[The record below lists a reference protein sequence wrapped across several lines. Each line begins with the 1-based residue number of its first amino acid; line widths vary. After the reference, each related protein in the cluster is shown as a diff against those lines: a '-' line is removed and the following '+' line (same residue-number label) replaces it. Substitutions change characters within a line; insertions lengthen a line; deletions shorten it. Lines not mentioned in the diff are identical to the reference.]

1 MDRQQFIS
9 YIHDPGQLNE
19 NTLDGISSLA
29 QRFPYCQSLQILHLL
44 NLRQTDEVLYKE
56 YISSTAAHI
65 ADRKRL
71 RELILGLQTETVDQ
85 HDTVE
90 LVESVKLVESDKS
103 EESDQPIQPVQP
115 VQQSES
121 EEPVEPLE
129 AEADETAEKADKE
142 VQDEPFK
149 DIQPV
154 IPAVEEDEEER
165 LKRLK
170 QIVEQRL
177 RQIALEKS
185 ELPEPE
191 EPVLSKE
198 ELIDKF
204 IEEDPSISRPK
215 PEFFDPVKVAKSSQE
230 EQPDL
235 VTETLARIH
244 VQQGN
249 IEKAI
254 EIYRRL
260 SLNFPEKS
268 SYFAAQIE
276 KLSTEN

>member
-9 YIHDPGQLNE
+9 YIDDPGLLNSE
-19 NTLDGISSLA
+19 SLDDVTSLA
-29 QRFPYCQSLQILHLL
+29 RRFPYCQRLQILQLL
-44 NLRQTDEVLYKE
+44 NLHQTNEVLYDE
-56 YISSTAAHI
+56 YLSLTAAHI
-65 ADRKRL
+65 ADRRRL
-71 RELILGLQTETVDQ
+71 KELIRSLKAESIPEEVESVEPAFTEVSADKS
-85 HDTVE
+85 VE
-90 LVESVKLVESDKS
+90 LVEQEEEDRQDK
-103 EESDQPIQPVQP
+103 P
-115 VQQSES
+115 
-121 EEPVEPLE
+121 
-129 AEADETAEKADKE
+129 
-142 VQDEPFK
+142 DEPFRN
-149 DIQPV
+149 IEPV
-154 IPAVEEDEEER
+154 VPVVEDDEKER
-165 LKRLK
+165 LLRLK
-170 QIVEQRL
+170 KIVEQRL

-204 IEEDPSISRPK
+204 IEEEPSITRPK
-215 PEFFDPVKVAKSSQE
+215 PEFFDPVKVARSSQE
-230 EQPDL
+230 EHPGL

-249 IEKAI
+249 INKAI

-260 SLNFPEKS
+260 SLNFPKKS